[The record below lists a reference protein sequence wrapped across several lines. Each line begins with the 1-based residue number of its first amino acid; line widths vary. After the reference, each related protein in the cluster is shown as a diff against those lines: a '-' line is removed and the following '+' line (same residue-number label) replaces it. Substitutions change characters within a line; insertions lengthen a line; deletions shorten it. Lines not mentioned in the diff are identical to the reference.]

1 MELYSFPY
9 LKGLIVCGADE
20 VAVADIVRP
29 RDLGVGSA
37 SEWFALQARQLGK
50 IAGKAGGCEGS
61 EVASNTTLALDCRR
75 NVNLIRTERLIS
87 ETYRSSTTCSGP

>member
-29 RDLGVGSA
+29 RDLGVGFA
-37 SEWFALQARQLGK
+37 SEWFALSKPDSSVKLPARL
-50 IAGKAGGCEGS
+50 
-61 EVASNTTLALDCRR
+61 VAVKDRK
-75 NVNLIRTERLIS
+75 
-87 ETYRSSTTCSGP
+87 